1 VEYVSQGVFL
11 VAVVLDTHAAVW
23 YLLESRSLSPE
34 ALHAIEDALQSGEPL
49 FLSSISLVEVVY
61 LVEKGRLPMVALER
75 LMAALENRV
84 VGLRVAPLDIDVT
97 KFVQQIPRDT
107 VPDMPDRIIAATALR
122 LGLPLVTRDKRMR
135 ATGIEIIW

>member
-1 VEYVSQGVFL
+1 M
-11 VAVVLDTHAAVW
+11 AVVLDTHAAVW
-23 YLLESRSLSPE
+23 YLLESRSLSPK
-34 ALHAIEDALQSGEPL
+34 ALHAIEVALQSGEPL

-61 LVEKGRLPMVALER
+61 LVEKGRLPMAALER
-75 LMAALENRV
+75 LMAALENPV

-122 LGLPLVTRDKRMR
+122 LGLPLVTRDQRIR